1 MTLEELKTASM
12 PKLLEYVE
20 AANEKGII
28 NMIVYE
34 LACRTYV
41 PFTGVEFDDLLL
53 QYGYQI
59 DEKEKAARAKVKLK
73 TK

>member
-1 MTLEELKTASM
+1 MTLKELKTASI
-12 PKLLEYVE
+12 PKLIEYVE
-20 AANEKGII
+20 AANEKGTI

-41 PFTGVEFDDLLL
+41 PFTGVEFDDLLI
-53 QYGYQI
+53 QYGYQM
-59 DEKEKAARAKVKLK
+59 DEKEKAVRAKVKSK